1 MIDHVEIKTMHFADC
16 KHFYQTVLRPLH
28 MELKWADDAAAGF
41 GLIGYDKVSFL
52 IEKFDRNTPCH
63 LAFSSTTSAQ
73 VDAFHLAGMQAG
85 FRCNGQPGPRIHYSP
100 DYYAAF
106 LLDPDGN
113 NVEAVVHI

>member
-1 MIDHVEIKTMHFADC
+1 MIDHVEIKTVHFDDC

-63 LAFSSTTSAQ
+63 LAFSATTSAQ
-73 VDAFHLAGMQAG
+73 VDAFTWQVFKRAFAVTDNRDLAFTIPLIITLHFCLTLMGTM
-85 FRCNGQPGPRIHYSP
+85 
-100 DYYAAF
+100 
-106 LLDPDGN
+106 
-113 NVEAVVHI
+113 